1 MIDSLTKVKSSRAFL
16 ETLLTCK
23 HPKLFLVDIKGFKT
37 INLEHSDEGGNFVLC
52 AFAEALLTFS
62 KQYEAELFRLEND
75 QFILLLDT
83 PFELSKMEKVIFELC
98 DVIKAQ
104 TYTFRDKTIV
114 LEVHIGISFDHTK
127 PLEKAQK
134 ALLVAK
140 AEDQLFVTY
149 SEFANTLMGESEE
162 KIEKMLLEA
171 IQNEQIV
178 LHFQAIVDRQNT
190 IIYYESLI
198 RLEYHNGL
206 QSPKLFLK
214 IARERNFYDL
224 LLETISKKIISL
236 AKTQDKPIALNLS
249 SFDLLDTNRVNFLKT
264 RFANSNIIFEIQCDE
279 PIHREK
285 IVNITQEFHKV
296 GILIAL
302 DNVRNTDILE
312 GFEKN
317 SVDFVKIHGDIIR
330 NLSIDEHQML
340 TCKAILEMSAKGGA
354 KSIATH
360 LNAQSA
366 LKSVQNLP
374 FDFFQGYIFE
384 QPHPM

>member
-1 MIDSLTKVKSSRAFL
+1 MIDILTKVKSSKAFW
-16 ETLLTCK
+16 ENISTCK

-75 QFILLLDT
+75 QFVLLLDT
-83 PFELSKMEKVIFELC
+83 PFELTKMEKVIFELC
-98 DVIKAQ
+98 DMIKVQ

-114 LEVHIGISFDHTK
+114 LEVHIGISFDHNK

-171 IQNEQIV
+171 IQNEQIA
-178 LHFQAIVDRQNT
+178 LHFQAIVDRKNT

-198 RLEYHNGL
+198 RLESHQGL

-224 LLETISKKIISL
+224 LLETISTKIISL
-236 AKTQDKPIALNLS
+236 AKAQNKPIALNLS

-279 PIHREK
+279 PTHAEK
-285 IVNITQEFHKV
+285 IVAIAQELRNV
-296 GILIAL
+296 NILIAL
-302 DNVRNTDILE
+302 DNVQNTDILE
-312 GFEKN
+312 CFEKN
-317 SVDFVKIHGDIIR
+317 SIDFVKIHGDIIR

-340 TCKAILEMSAKGGA
+340 TCKAILEMSAKNGA